1 MPSPWT
7 YSYLIES
14 AGRPVH
20 LFRLSPTSR
29 LSPKSGSPAQLQQ
42 QGLESNMSHQANPEV
57 RRHFAVLGFFLAAL
71 SVSVSPDEACSLFA
85 LQSCVFGCE
94 GNVADVRKTV

>member
-1 MPSPWT
+1 MPAPWT

-14 AGRPVH
+14 AGRPLH

-29 LSPKSGSPAQLQQ
+29 LSPKSGSSAQLQQ
-42 QGLESNMSHQANPEV
+42 RDLSSTCRPGEPRGSEALCGD
-57 RRHFAVLGFFLAAL
+57 GFSL
-71 SVSVSPDEACSLFA
+71 SSVSPDEACSLFA

-94 GNVADVRKTV
+94 GNVGDVRKTV